1 MQWELEDFWIRKIDE
16 GGEPLMKDLGGT
28 GLQEK
33 KNDFMGGLNNWGGE
47 DFRFKILENKYQL
60 YYS

>member
-33 KNDFMGGLNNWGGE
+33 KNDFMGGLNN
-47 DFRFKILENKYQL
+47 
-60 YYS
+60 